1 MYHHNTHQQGSVV
14 IYIVLLMFLMITSAA
29 IILSGVLNQHIR
41 SAQDYLS
48 SERAFAAANS
58 SIEQMLYSVA
68 RASDPVTSSGSIDY
82 TGEQATYTGSG
93 KGVVNNGMIIPCMAA
108 SGMYRDLV
116 RRIALG
122 EGVPG
127 CDL

>member
-1 MYHHNTHQQGSVV
+1 MYNNERGSAV
-14 IYIVLLMFLMITSAA
+14 IYIVLVMFVMMTSAA
-29 IILSGVLNQHIR
+29 IVLSGVLTKHIR

-58 SIEQMLYSVA
+58 GVEQLLYSVA
-68 RASDPVTSSGSIDY
+68 RSNNSVTSNGSIDY
-82 TGEQATYTGSG
+82 SGEQASYNGSG
-93 KGVVNNGMIIPCMAA
+93 KGVVNNGSTIPCITA
-108 SGMYRDLV
+108 SGTYRDLV